1 MDAVGSRL
9 LRRFPRGSAL
19 VPSPLAGT
27 LSGVRAGQPVAV
39 ALNGRIAAV
48 SVAYRNPGGGPVR
61 FSALAGEN
69 AFRTGRNAVRVFVLA
84 GSPAHP
90 TLDAVETSLQS

>member
-1 MDAVGSRL
+1 VRVGQ
-9 LRRFPRGSAL
+9 A
-19 VPSPLAGT
+19 
-27 LSGVRAGQPVAV
+27 VAV

-69 AFRTGRNAVRVFVLA
+69 AFRTGRNAVRVFVLT
-84 GSPAHP
+84 GSPSRP
-90 TLDAVETSLQS
+90 TLDAVSTSF